1 MLLRSTLPVLLL
13 ALGACAS
20 LYGAWLE
27 QLPLPAASQ
36 LPCCW
41 QTEEKVEISAP
52 GRDLLLTAA
61 VAVQKDTL
69 TVVVFDP
76 IGRRMATLIH
86 TEGEPQVL
94 APPGW
99 PPELSRQLLIGL
111 YLHHLSPDQWGF
123 SEEGWSIT
131 STPGLR
137 TLSYH
142 QRQLVKLQ
150 YPAHDRAERTLRF
163 VGKGLSVRLTT
174 LSMAEL

>member
-1 MLLRSTLPVLLL
+1 ML

-20 LYGAWLE
+20 LHGARLE

-41 QTEEKVEISAP
+41 QAEEKVEISVP

-61 VAVQKDTL
+61 VAVQEDTL

-94 APPGW
+94 APPDW

-111 YLHHLSPDQWGF
+111 YLHHLNPDQWVF
-123 SEEGWSIT
+123 SEEGWTIASD
-131 STPGLR
+131 PGLR

-150 YPAHDRAERTLRF
+150 YSAHDLAERTLLF
-163 VGKGLSVRLTT
+163 NGHSLSVRLTT
-174 LSMAEL
+174 LSRADL